1 VQSAGQLKKYGHYS
15 TKDISTLLRMNK
27 LIFVAT
33 LSTLTV
39 FGISQDPG
47 SGPATTASEQSM
59 DTTSEAKT
67 ARKLAREWLSSKSW
81 VRGEN
86 SDGAFVAIGTAPF
99 SGKSSNS
106 SLARSN
112 AYQLAALKAKNELAE
127 FISKQISTSVAASL
141 KEGTVPQDANGLKKD
156 VIQNLVE
163 AVRSK
168 AGDGANVASAN
179 NVLNSS
185 EFASAVRTVARAEV
199 CGTSISNSFETIT
212 PAGDGAFA
220 VVVRFTATSRQ
231 MAAAAMGK
239 AEAPKNENL
248 AEAYS
253 WAKEQTESQLA
264 QTYGA
269 KLFRTA
275 TNEVCVLAFGQ
286 ADVNGSSE
294 NAFDIAAEKAKTAAD
309 GEIRQFVGEFV
320 DSEAILSRR
329 SSIKEMAQSGSEY
342 QDVEGYQK
350 NLQAKAKGLQFQGIK
365 PIREWE
371 AKPAGAKPVAGVVM
385 MWSVSGAD
393 SANALR
399 KQMEQVGGS
408 QGGTGR
414 RDAAPSASPADGRNL
429 PGIKRGS
436 TGNAVPEP

>member
-1 VQSAGQLKKYGHYS
+1 
-15 TKDISTLLRMNK
+15 MNK

-39 FGISQDPG
+39 LGISQDPG
-47 SGPATTASEQSM
+47 NAPAAAAEQGT
-59 DTTSEAKT
+59 DATQEAKT
-67 ARKLAREWLSSKSW
+67 ARKLAREWISSKGW

-99 SGKSSNS
+99 SGKSTNS

-112 AYQLAALKAKNELAE
+112 AYQLANLKAKNELAE
-127 FISKQISTSVAASL
+127 FKSKQISTSVAVSL
-141 KEGTVPQDANGLKKD
+141 KEGAIPDDANGLNKD
-156 VIQNLVE
+156 VIQNLVA

-168 AGDGANVASAN
+168 TGEPPGSSKSNDI
-179 NVLNSS
+179 LNSS
-185 EFASAVRTVARAEV
+185 EFANAVRTVARAEV

-212 PAGDGAFA
+212 PNGDGAFA
-220 VVVRFTATSRQ
+220 VVVRFTATSRK

-239 AEAPKNENL
+239 AEAPKNESL
-248 AEAYS
+248 AEAHS
-253 WAKEQTESQLA
+253 WVKEQTESQLA
-264 QTYGA
+264 QTFGA

-294 NAFDIAAEKAKTAAD
+294 SAFDIAAEKAKTAAD
-309 GEIRQFVGEFV
+309 GELRQFVGEFV
-320 DSEAILSRR
+320 ESEAILSRR
-329 SSIKEMAQSGSEY
+329 SSIKEMAQSGSDY

-350 NLQAKAKGLQFQGIK
+350 NLQSRAKGLQFQRVK

-371 AKPAGAKPVAGVVM
+371 AKPAGSKPVAGVVM

-429 PGIKRGS
+429 PGLKRGT
-436 TGNAVPEP
+436 TGNSVPEP